1 MQWPTGSNLAGSF
14 IDVFRT
20 AASKGEIPK
29 KPVPRQ
35 FGDEALWWGDGLAVR
50 KGDVSFGISVFIPD
64 SADSSSGAFEARLA
78 RMILQRLP
86 RALSA
91 N

>member
-14 IDVFRT
+14 IDAFRT

-35 FGDEALWWGDGLAVR
+35 FGDEALWRGDGLAVR
-50 KGDVSFGISVFIPD
+50 KGDVSFGISVSIPELAD
-64 SADSSSGAFEARLA
+64 DSSDAFEAQLA
-78 RMILQRLP
+78 PIILQRLP
-86 RALSA
+86 RAVG
-91 N
+91 